1 MNIGTGTKNEAGHLE
16 FNAVSLPFLRAE
28 KFVLVKLEKTKD
40 RSPDY
45 AVHLGSAEGQR
56 IGAVWKET
64 PRGGGDPYL
73 AGHVESPAF
82 ATGRLRFAI
91 FSAKDDSRKGQLDM
105 VWNADRDQPAARP
118 AAAAADSAPTA
129 DPDGDEI
136 PF

>member
-1 MNIGTGTKNEAGHLE
+1 MTISTGQKNESGHLE

-105 VWNADRDQPAARP
+105 VWNADRDQPAAKP
-118 AAAAADSAPTA
+118 AAAAADSAPA
-129 DPDGDEI
+129 AEGDDDI